1 MGSRK
6 KLTDETLQ
14 ESASPYATLLN
25 SLPLGVGLA
34 TPAGEVLEMN
44 SAMYRMT
51 GYQADEIKDISL
63 QDTCFDPQDRRQ
75 LQARLEADGHL
86 YDFEV
91 RLKRKDGTPYH
102 ARLTVTPLRLD
113 GRNLLLTVCE
123 DISERRRMEEA
134 AVESEKRYRE
144 LWEDAPVAYHTL
156 DRNGII
162 TSVNRTEARMLGYDP
177 DEMVGTSIFEFIL
190 PEQRSEAQRRFEL
203 KVAGVEVPKADD
215 RIYVRKDGT
224 RICVS
229 IHDVFEWD
237 ENNNIIG
244 VRTSMVDVT
253 DRLKSEETIRRLA
266 YYDVVTNLPN
276 RTLFGMRLATALV
289 HAHRTDKKMAVM
301 LFDVDNFKNIN
312 DTMGHSTGDRILRTI
327 GSRLIR
333 GVHKTDTVARMG
345 GDEFLVLLPEIAGA
359 DDALKVA
366 ERILDIVKRPVN
378 YEGTELL
385 VTASAGLAVFPDHG
399 TESGVLI
406 RNADAAM
413 YKSKDAGKNMVKAY
427 EPPG

>member
-1 MGSRK
+1 MGGRK

-34 TPAGEVLEMN
+34 TPAGEVIEMN
-44 SAMYRMT
+44 SAMSRMT

-63 QDTCFDPQDRRQ
+63 QDTCYDPEDRRRLMKQ
-75 LQARLEADGHL
+75 LQADGHL

-102 ARLTVTPLRLD
+102 ARLTVTPLHLN
-113 GRNLLLTVCE
+113 GRDFLLTVCD
-123 DISERRRMEEA
+123 DISERRRMEQA

-156 DRNGII
+156 DRSGIV
-162 TSVNRTEARMLGYDP
+162 TSVNRTEARMLGYEPKD
-177 DEMVGTSIFEFIL
+177 MVGTSIFEFIL
-190 PEQRSEAQRRFEL
+190 PEQRAEAQRRFEL

-215 RIYVRKDGT
+215 RIYVRKDGS

-229 IHDVFEWD
+229 ILDVFEWD
-237 ENNNIIG
+237 EHHNIIG

-253 DRLKSEETIRRLA
+253 ERLKSEETIRRLA
-266 YYDVVTNLPN
+266 YYDAVTNLPN

-289 HAHRTDKKMAVM
+289 HAHRTKKRMAVM

-312 DTMGHSTGDRILRTI
+312 DTMGHSTGDRVLRTI

-378 YEGTELL
+378 YEGKELL

-399 TESGVLI
+399 RESGVLI

-413 YKSKDAGKNMVKAY
+413 YLSKDAGKNTVKAY
-427 EPPG
+427 EPQD